1 MFDIITGIINSGNFE
16 LADIIHKINILWLQS
31 EITENEKDSLIRSA
45 REKAK
50 PENSY
55 APLEKQIEEA
65 FKKISKLE
73 ESIDKVGKLET
84 GKPTDPALEPEEYPE
99 YKQPLGAH
107 DAYNTGDKVTF
118 KGKKYECIKD
128 NCVWDS
134 ETYPDGWKIVS

>member
-1 MFDIITGIINSGNFE
+1 MVFQKKLVQEQTVEAVNNYLKENPFDII
-16 LADIIHKINILWLQS
+16 
-31 EITENEKDSLIRSA
+31 
-45 REKAK
+45 
-50 PENSY
+50 Y
-55 APLEKQIEEA
+55 PLKQP
-65 FKKISKLE
+65 
-73 ESIDKVGKLET
+73 VET
-84 GKPTDPALEPEEYPE
+84 LLTPEEYPE